1 MELVSEPNFVPVSE
15 GRVPHSVTPKDCL
28 EGDNIAYKIQYC
40 GIILI
45 RGGPMFMDFQK
56 FPCLWGHDFMGNCL
70 VALQCKTIHYFVNI
84 HGDVNSNER
93 VTHKI

>member
-45 RGGPMFMDFQK
+45 REANVSWILKNFLVCGDMISWVTVWLHYNARQFIT
-56 FPCLWGHDFMGNCL
+56 LLTFMG
-70 VALQCKTIHYFVNI
+70 T
-84 HGDVNSNER
+84 
-93 VTHKI
+93 